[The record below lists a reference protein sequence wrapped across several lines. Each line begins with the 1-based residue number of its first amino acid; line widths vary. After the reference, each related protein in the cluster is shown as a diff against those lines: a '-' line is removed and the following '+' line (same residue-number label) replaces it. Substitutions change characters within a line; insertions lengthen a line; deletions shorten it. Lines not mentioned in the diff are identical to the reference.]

1 MITCFLVFVAER
13 KMDEWK
19 TFEALMRDRSEAL
32 DFTERWVELRDEQS
46 CFKRL
51 VSRGARMDAESKVLF
66 LGLRH
71 ELIHEKVRPERHPE
85 TEKPIPAGHPYVLQ
99 LMRSIASDEV
109 GLSVR
114 QGMIHL
120 STDFCKPAFLSIPF
134 YIYQVHSVHGA

>member
-1 MITCFLVFVAER
+1 VFIMITCFLVFVAER

-109 GLSVR
+109 GLSV
-114 QGMIHL
+114 
-120 STDFCKPAFLSIPF
+120 
-134 YIYQVHSVHGA
+134 